1 MDIVID
7 LDHRCQGAAPQTSH
21 PLEIETSVL
30 SCLPRRDIQLP
41 LDPFAENLPSP
52 DVASSSH
59 TDLNGVSARGAEPKL
74 GIKRGHSKDLIFRNS
89 QEPGNMC
96 NRPFRDIPG
105 LFLDPLEE
113 WDQISLLA
121 FESRKNANVIFVRQ
135 RTTSVLGSEQPVFS
149 ILGLARVQGICN
161 R

>member
-1 MDIVID
+1 
-7 LDHRCQGAAPQTSH
+7 
-21 PLEIETSVL
+21 
-30 SCLPRRDIQLP
+30 
-41 LDPFAENLPSP
+41 
-52 DVASSSH
+52 
-59 TDLNGVSARGAEPKL
+59 
-74 GIKRGHSKDLIFRNS
+74 
-89 QEPGNMC
+89 MC